1 MRTVLEHRAVVILA
15 ASAIVGAAGLHVY
28 PFPADHAVL
37 ALVRLERPLVFA
49 GFAYTYAM
57 LWFSSSFFVTS
68 IGLSCLYIFVA
79 RDGRTT
85 SMGALPPYPVPE
97 EREDL
102 FVVLGEQ
109 HRRTSLGRAPTP
121 TWLTIPERGLYTGTL
136 IVGAIGS
143 GKTSACMYPYV
154 EQLLAYRASDPASK
168 VAGLVLEV
176 KGDFCRQVRDIL
188 ERHGRVDDY
197 VEVSL
202 DSPYRYNPLHNDL
215 DAYALAYGIATLMT
229 NLFGRGK
236 EPFWQQASTNLVKFV
251 ILLHQTLDDY
261 VTLFQVYEHVINAD
275 KLQARIEEGE
285 KHFRANH
292 RRVVLDKREHLFTT
306 VLKGWSWRD
315 DETGTRT
322 WAEWSAELVEAL
334 KAAGIPW
341 TIEDTTPPARWA
353 DKVAQFEAVKRWF
366 DDDWMRIEP
375 KLRTSIVEGISV
387 FLSLF
392 DDNPRVKH
400 TFCPPKDT
408 FDPARNANAVH
419 GTPLPPLA
427 DLIEQGKVVALNF
440 PIATNPG
447 LARALG
453 TMLKQDFQRAVLN
466 RVHRIDT
473 DPARSRRPVL
483 FVCDEYQAFATS
495 GENEPSGDEKFFSL
509 ARQARCIPLVATQ
522 SISSLRSTLSGES
535 WRTLLQG
542 LRTKIFLTLSDDF
555 SAQMAADLCGKVER
569 LKPGYTITE
578 AGQDARVSML
588 TGRPAAHRTTV
599 SAAKTYSLQ
608 FEYVFQ
614 PKVFAEL
621 QNGQAIVLPYDG
633 INPQPPTYCYLKPN
647 YLDVQTSYFD
657 HAAKGAL

>member
-1 MRTVLEHRAVVILA
+1 MRTLGAHRVLLSLA
-15 ASAIVGAAGLHVY
+15 CSAIVGTLGVQAY
-28 PFPADHAVL
+28 PFPGTHPL
-37 ALVRLERPLVFA
+37 LGLVELQRPIMFA
-49 GFAYTYAM
+49 GLAYTYAAV
-57 LWFSSSFFVTS
+57 WFSTSFFLAS
-68 IGLSCLYIFVA
+68 IVLSLLYIFAA
-79 RDGRTT
+79 RWDRTPP
-85 SMGALPPYPVPE
+85 SRPLPPYPPAAHRE
-97 EREDL
+97 EL

-109 HRRTSLGRAPTP
+109 HHATRSGRASAP
-121 TWLTIPERGLYTGTL
+121 TWLVIPERGLYTGML

-154 EQLLAYRASDPASK
+154 EQLLGYRASDPARK
-168 VAGLVLEV
+168 AAGLILEV
-176 KGDFCRQVRDIL
+176 KGDFCLQVRDML
-188 ERHGRVDDY
+188 RNHGRADDY

-251 ILLHQTLDDY
+251 ILLHQVLDDY
-261 VTLFQVYEHVINAD
+261 VTLFQVYEHVINMD
-275 KLQARIEEGE
+275 KLRAKIADGE
-285 KHFRANH
+285 RHFSRANH
-292 RRVVLDKREHLFTT
+292 RLVVDKKQFVSTSVLSPWTWHPDEAGDT
-306 VLKGWSWRD
+306 V
-315 DETGTRT
+315 
-322 WAEWSAELVEAL
+322 WSAWSADAEEAAR
-334 KAAGIPW
+334 AAQIPYQV
-341 TIEDTTPPARWA
+341 IDVVPAARWA
-353 DKVAQFEAVKRWF
+353 DQVARFEAVKRWF
-366 DDDWMRIEP
+366 DDDWTRIEP

-400 TFCPPKDT
+400 TFCPPKET
-408 FDPARNANAVH
+408 YDPVRNPDGRH
-419 GTPLPPLA
+419 GTPLPSLA
-427 DLIEQGKVVALNF
+427 TLIAQGTVVALNF
-440 PIATNPG
+440 PIAMNPG

-466 RVHRIDT
+466 RIPQTRATT
-473 DPARSRRPVL
+473 DHHLRPVL
-483 FVCDEYQAFATS
+483 FVCDEYQAFATT

-509 ARQARCIPLVATQ
+509 ARQARCVPIVATQ
-522 SISSLRSTLSGES
+522 SISSLRSALTGES

-542 LRTKIFLTLSDDF
+542 LRTKVFLTLSDDF

-588 TGRPAAHRTTV
+588 TGRPAAHKTTV
-599 SAAKTYSLQ
+599 SAAKTYSLA

-633 INPQPPTYCYLKPN
+633 LNPWPPTYCYLKPY

-657 HAAKGAL
+657 HVAAGGL